1 MVLLRASFC
10 LSFLVP
16 GYRLC
21 LLIIKSTSASLQ
33 INPLLSFKSPSPL
46 HLITSTCSILCF
58 LHSFKSEIITS
69 IAIRGLPQA
78 SFLFENHYLLHD
90 EGVRTT
96 QIPLIL

>member
-33 INPLLSFKSPSPL
+33 INPPLLQITLSSPFNHL
-46 HLITSTCSILCF
+46 HM
-58 LHSFKSEIITS
+58 
-69 IAIRGLPQA
+69 
-78 SFLFENHYLLHD
+78 
-90 EGVRTT
+90 
-96 QIPLIL
+96 